1 LLSEKMAE
9 VTMAQGDD
17 DDPLG
22 SVLMVVVV
30 VDTAGGAWDQ
40 AAAGVAPDANKG
52 ELKGVHQGNSFVLVF
67 MVGCASSW
75 WLRKR
80 SWKDGCQA
88 LQCLGFHGAVAGASS
103 SGQRRGTHR
112 PQGITHQAS

>member
-1 LLSEKMAE
+1 
-9 VTMAQGDD
+9 MAQGDD

-67 MVGCASSW
+67 MVGCASS
-75 WLRKR
+75 
-80 SWKDGCQA
+80 
-88 LQCLGFHGAVAGASS
+88 
-103 SGQRRGTHR
+103 
-112 PQGITHQAS
+112 